1 MRHRLHFFLVVT
13 AAAAALLLT
22 AVRRTPQGVLSI
34 GLETPQARAAPGQ
47 AAEVK
52 HDLSALKIFNLT
64 LVRVKE
70 RYVDPSRLQPRKML
84 YEALNSVQ
92 FNIPEVLV
100 EPDVTGNKVAVAVND
115 QREVFDTSDV
125 DSPWRLAAKLKRIFR
140 FIESNMNAGGDL
152 AKVEYAAVNGMLAT
166 LDPHSV
172 LMDPEQARDM
182 DVSTSGKFGGLG
194 IEIRMIARKLT
205 VIRPMRNTPA
215 SRAGIKPQ
223 DHIVK
228 INQELTENL
237 TSNEAVDRMRG
248 EPDTGVTLWIERKG
262 TAGLLR
268 FDLLRATI
276 SVSQVTSRLLD
287 NNVGV
292 IRVKQFSSNI
302 TRDVAEAMK
311 EMSAKGARAW
321 ILDLRWN
328 PGGLLEQA
336 VQLSDLFVDSG
347 SLVTTVSGRDRE
359 VRRAERGFGDTTSP
373 LAVLVN
379 TGSASASEI
388 VAGAL
393 KNLDRAIII
402 GTRTFG
408 KGSVQELYNNEDG
421 SKLKLT
427 VAQYLTPGDR
437 SIQSLGI
444 VPDIALLRMVVPEQN
459 LAPGDAVR
467 LLAPTRSYGEKDL
480 DAHLTSTYAKDTDK
494 PAYELAFQPL
504 RKPTPASKTAAPASK
519 TPAGAAAKGAP
530 APGAPVSVEAKPPG
544 GAPAQTTPTAPS
556 APEPAVVDPDEEDE
570 EPADD
575 DNIAIDFEIGLAKDL
590 LGSANAATR
599 PGLIKSARALVA
611 KVQAEEE
618 KRVVASLSSLGI
630 DWSAPP
636 ANSNAGNSAAALEVK
651 VTATPGGTVNAGDVV
666 TVTATVKNNGAGPAW
681 RVLARLHSDDDV
693 IDDYEM
699 PVGKVSAGETRTF
712 VSKVQVPK
720 DALDRVDRVDVE
732 VREARGAKAS
742 PDPLTLRIKA
752 APRPT
757 FAYTYQLVDDGNGDG
772 LVQRGEKYRLLVGIK
787 NTGEGASPEATAL
800 LRNASGDGV
809 VLGKSRFELGALAPG
824 AFRNLEFPVS
834 VTRELG
840 GDELVLEMMAYDAV
854 LETQASEK
862 LRFPLAQAV
871 PLARSTGSV
880 AVRAKQAEIHAG
892 ASADSTLV
900 GWASKGNAFPAIG
913 AVGPWTKVDL
923 GGGRPGF
930 LVSSSVAMEAGGTG
944 AATFQPHWQSTPP
957 LISLAL
963 SGLETSADRYALKG
977 VITDDSHVE
986 DVFVVVSNSSAKV
999 DSKKVFYR
1007 SNRKGGTP
1015 KRLDFDASVPLWPG
1029 ANQVT
1034 IVARETSEVRSVKTL
1049 YIYRDATRTAQMTQ
1063 PTPAAK

>member
-1 MRHRLHFFLVVT
+1 MRHRLHLLLVVT
-13 AAAAALLLT
+13 AAVAALVLT
-22 AVRRTPQGVLSI
+22 VVRRSPQGVIGL

-47 AAEVK
+47 PAEVK

-84 YEALNSVQ
+84 YEALDSVQ

-100 EPDVTGNKVAVAVND
+100 EPDLAANKVAVAVND

-140 FIESNMNAGGDL
+140 FIETNMNAGADL
-152 AKVEYAAVNGMLAT
+152 AEVEYSAINGMLST

-194 IEIRMIARKLT
+194 IEIRMMKRKLT

-215 SRAGIKPQ
+215 SRAGIKPM

-228 INQELTENL
+228 INNELTENL

-262 TAGLLR
+262 TTGLLR
-268 FDLLRATI
+268 FDLVRATI

-287 NNVGV
+287 NNVGI
-292 IRVKQFSSNI
+292 IRVRQFSSGI
-302 TRDVAEAMK
+302 TRDVAEAIK
-311 EMSAKGARAW
+311 EMSGKGARAFV
-321 ILDLRWN
+321 LDLRWN

-336 VQLSDLFVDSG
+336 VQLSDLFVDAG
-347 SLVTTVSGRDRE
+347 TVVTTVSGRDRE
-359 VRRAERGFGDTTSP
+359 ARRAERGFGDTTSP

-444 VPDIALLRMVVPEQN
+444 VPDIALQRMTIPEKNQGT
-459 LAPGDAVR
+459 GDVVR
-467 LLAPTRSYGEKDL
+467 LLPPTRSYGEKDL
-480 DAHLTSTYAKDTDK
+480 DSHLTSTYAKDTDK
-494 PAYELAFQPL
+494 PVYEVAFQPAK
-504 RKPTPASKTAAPASK
+504 KPLTAASA
-519 TPAGAAAKGAP
+519 AAAKATTPGSPATAPPGTAP
-530 APGAPVSVEAKPPG
+530 AAGAS
-544 GAPAQTTPTAPS
+544 APA
-556 APEPAVVDPDEEDE
+556 AVDADAVEEDD
-570 EPADD
+570 EPLDD
-575 DNIAIDFEIGLAKDL
+575 DVIAMDFELEMASNL
-590 LGSANAATR
+590 LANANGASR
-599 PGLIKSARALVA
+599 ASLLKSAKTLVA
-611 KVQAEEE
+611 KVQADEE
-618 KRVVASLSSLGI
+618 KRLVTSLGALGI

-636 ANSNAGNSAAALEVK
+636 VTSHSANASAPSGSSAALDVK
-651 VTATPGGTVNAGDVV
+651 LVAQPSGTVNAGDVV
-666 TVTATVKNNGAGPAW
+666 TVTATVKNNGTSPAW
-681 RVLARLHSDDDV
+681 RVLARLHADDDV
-693 IDDYEM
+693 VDDYEM
-699 PVGKVSAGETRTF
+699 PIGKVGPGETKTF
-712 VSKVQVPK
+712 TSKVQIPK
-720 DALDRVDRVDVE
+720 DALDRVDRIDVE

-772 LVQRGEKYRLLVGIK
+772 LVQRGEKYRLLVSVK
-787 NTGEGASPEATAL
+787 NSGEGPSTETTAL

-809 VLGKSRFELGALAPG
+809 ILDKSRFELGALAPG
-824 AFRNLEFPVS
+824 QSRSLEFPVS
-834 VTRELG
+834 VTRELSG
-840 GDELVLEMMAYDAV
+840 GELVVEVMVYDAV

-862 LRFPLAQAV
+862 LRFPLQQALPMV
-871 PLARSTGSV
+871 KASGQV
-880 AVRAKQAEIHAG
+880 AVKAKQVEVRSG
-892 ASADSTLV
+892 ASGDSTLV
-900 GWASKGNAFPAIG
+900 GWAPRGATFPALG

-930 LVSSSVAMEAGGTG
+930 VASAQVATG
-944 AATFQPHWQSTPP
+944 AGSASPSSFIAHWQSTPP
-957 LISLAL
+957 LITLAL
-963 SGLETSADRYALKG
+963 SGLETSADRYSLKG
-977 VITDDSHVE
+977 TIIDDGHVE
-986 DVFVVVSNSSAKV
+986 DVFVVVSNELAKI
-999 DSKKVFYR
+999 DGKKVFYR
-1007 SNRKGGTP
+1007 SNRKGSSP
-1015 KRLDFDASVPLWPG
+1015 KRMDLEASVPLWPG
-1029 ANQVT
+1029 SNQVT
-1034 IVARETSEVRSVKTL
+1034 VVARETSDVRAVKTL
-1049 YIYRDATRTAQMTQ
+1049 YIYRDATRTAQVTKD
-1063 PTPAAK
+1063 PKEIAK